1 MRKSAIPGTSFGVR
15 LSEKRQGKQT
25 TPPDFRMPNAT
36 APPSTGSTR
45 HKLNSIL
52 TVMADISAALSSE
65 ITRILQCIYPA
76 SLFNLS
82 KLLAQTS
89 IPAIRASIHNRS
101 PCEVKRLATI
111 VYDAL
116 EQAAY
121 TLHVLHHLSYAPE
134 FRDELLIAKPD
145 LLHALLKKANSSK
158 SDFEHYAGLCVLLLS
173 RQLPDG
179 VLLPA
184 EAQGFFLNSFQKA
197 IQAPS
202 VDTLRSVYCMLNGAC
217 RGLHSLLPSDV
228 RRKFDAGLCGIL
240 KSNSPGESS
249 TLLSW
254 VCGIVFA
261 TEHPEG
267 VTSIQTPSAN
277 EQPVSTESLQQQWKT
292 ISGQK
297 LFGSMGHLYKTIS
310 LVCTSVMKMIYN
322 GATDDDAIE
331 IIRIASRVLQFVD
344 QDVKNSWG
352 KQDQTTRTLF
362 KKFPEKISGLDSSST
377 LMLEALSFF
386 AVLSGSRELPLGL
399 IERYEECISNFDCI
413 VDPESASELLS
424 ASLPLFAAQM
434 EESTI
439 QRLLIGVLDG
449 CASRPNSR
457 QLSSLVNIIDKLTT
471 AATTQEALRNRV
483 LRALSSQTM
492 LEKSWSLIQIDLKDN
507 VTGCCTYS
515 GSLHRQL
522 VATTIASLLVVAFAA
537 DLDAP
542 KLPNALIVALIKKQQ
557 NLPPIMNACSH
568 SLDNSPPS
576 SISLFQQAST
586 QYTGQHLQEW
596 KERINSVVDSQS
608 KYQKE
613 LFTREVAKY
622 CEDLET
628 RCNTVE
634 EPLRREEERS
644 KRLEGQVERLLSDI
658 ESLSKQRE
666 DDMHYQEGLEKD
678 LEDAKDYRNRVE
690 LEQRRMIEE
699 KEEMSAKL
707 QDVEEALERTNRQAE
722 DMLNA
727 AQEDFAEKETNFR
740 STLLQREDEKRHRDA
755 EMESLRIAI
764 NELRES
770 QVQWEKDHY
779 SLAEEHERLRA
790 RCCDTE
796 ELLQKERENANR
808 QADELSRL
816 ESQLSEYQQDL
827 EHKETELRDTNER
840 LKTLQGRHEE
850 LRHESEERLR
860 NLAAKHA
867 DTLDAAILKAEEERE
882 EIGAQLQNALQAFK
896 HEAAEHEKTS
906 GEAQRLRESIPP
918 LKSRIQELQKICTEQ
933 EEELE
938 SLRNWHTEMLAHLKQ
953 PLNVRP
959 SSRSYKD
966 AIQPQPTEERTHRR
980 RKSTRSSQD
989 IAQKAAKSPQVL
1001 TNTVMDKATDDSFVS
1016 PTDSYSSQGDG
1027 PAPKRPKPQSNFKVP
1042 AMHTPYTRKP
1052 DLISKSVSNRTSS
1065 SKRSA
1070 LRQMS
1075 PNRRHT
1081 VGFAMTDEEDESC
1094 VDGMQSMRQRSSSL
1108 QDDEQADFGMDD
1120 DFTSGTPLTPGYAAG
1135 TGRAP
1140 EDDDGSM
1147 TEL

>member
-1 MRKSAIPGTSFGVR
+1 MRKSAIPGASFGVR

-76 SLFNLS
+76 SLF
-82 KLLAQTS
+82 
-89 IPAIRASIHNRS
+89 
-101 PCEVKRLATI
+101 
-111 VYDAL
+111 
-116 EQAAY
+116 
-121 TLHVLHHLSYAPE
+121 
-134 FRDELLIAKPD
+134 
-145 LLHALLKKANSSK
+145 ANSSK
-158 SDFEHYAGLCVLLLS
+158 SDFEH
-173 RQLPDG
+173 LPDG

-202 VDTLRSVYCMLNGAC
+202 VDTL
-217 RGLHSLLPSDV
+217 SLLPSDV

-310 LVCTSVMKMIYN
+310 L
-322 GATDDDAIE
+322 
-331 IIRIASRVLQFVD
+331 FVD

-362 KKFPEKISGLDSSST
+362 KKFPEKIS
-377 LMLEALSFF
+377 
-386 AVLSGSRELPLGL
+386 
-399 IERYEECISNFDCI
+399 

-424 ASLPLFAAQM
+424 ASLPLFA
-434 EESTI
+434 
-439 QRLLIGVLDG
+439 
-449 CASRPNSR
+449 
-457 QLSSLVNIIDKLTT
+457 
-471 AATTQEALRNRV
+471 
-483 LRALSSQTM
+483 
-492 LEKSWSLIQIDLKDN
+492 
-507 VTGCCTYS
+507 
-515 GSLHRQL
+515 L

-1027 PAPKRPKPQSNFKVP
+1027 PAPKRPKPQSNFK
-1042 AMHTPYTRKP
+1042 
-1052 DLISKSVSNRTSS
+1052 
-1065 SKRSA
+1065 
-1070 LRQMS
+1070 
-1075 PNRRHT
+1075 
-1081 VGFAMTDEEDESC
+1081 
-1094 VDGMQSMRQRSSSL
+1094 SMRQRSSSL

>member
-1 MRKSAIPGTSFGVR
+1 
-15 LSEKRQGKQT
+15 
-25 TPPDFRMPNAT
+25 
-36 APPSTGSTR
+36 
-45 HKLNSIL
+45 
-52 TVMADISAALSSE
+52 MADISAALSSE

-89 IPAIRASIHNRS
+89 IPAIRATIYNRS
-101 PCEVKRLATI
+101 RCHVKRLATI

-121 TLHVLHHLSYAPE
+121 TLHVLHRLSYAPE

-173 RQLPDG
+173 RQPPDG
-179 VLLPA
+179 ILLPA

-240 KSNSPGESS
+240 KSNAPGESS
-249 TLLSW
+249 MLLSW

-261 TEHPEG
+261 MEHPEG
-267 VTSIQTPSAN
+267 ATSIQTPNAN
-277 EQPVSTESLQQQWKT
+277 EQPVSTESLEQRWKT

-310 LVCTSVMKMIYN
+310 LVCTNVMKIIYN
-322 GATDDDAIE
+322 GATDDDAID

-344 QDVKNSWG
+344 QDVKNSWA

-362 KKFPEKISGLDSSST
+362 KKFAEKITGLDTSSP
-377 LMLEALSFF
+377 LVLEVLSFY
-386 AVLSGSRELPLGL
+386 AVLSGSRGLPLGL
-399 IERYEECISNFDCI
+399 VERYEECLSNFDFI

-424 ASLPLFAAQM
+424 VSLPLFAIQM
-434 EESTI
+434 EESSI
-439 QRLLIGVLDG
+439 QRLLIGVLDA
-449 CASRPNSR
+449 CASRPSSR
-457 QLSSLVNIIDKLTT
+457 QLFSLVNTVDKLTT
-471 AATTQEALRNRV
+471 AATTQEALRNKV
-483 LRALSSQTM
+483 LRALSSQTI
-492 LEKSWSLIQIDLKDN
+492 LEKSWSLIHIDFKDHA
-507 VTGCCTYS
+507 TGCCTYAA
-515 GSLHRQL
+515 SLHRQL

-537 DLDAP
+537 DVDAP

-557 NLPPIMNACSH
+557 DLPPIISACSH
-568 SLDNSPPS
+568 SLENSPPS

-608 KYQKE
+608 RYQKE

-678 LEDAKDYRNRVE
+678 LEDAKDYRNRAE
-690 LEQRRMIEE
+690 LEQRRMCEE
-699 KEEMSAKL
+699 KEDMSAKL
-707 QDVEEALERTNRQAE
+707 QDMEEALERTNRQAE

-727 AQEDFAEKETNFR
+727 AQEDFAEKEANLR
-740 STLLQREDEKRHRDA
+740 STLLQYEDDKSHRDA
-755 EMESLRIAI
+755 EMESLRITI
-764 NELRES
+764 SQLRES
-770 QVQWEKDHY
+770 QAQWENDHHT
-779 SLAEEHERLRA
+779 LAEEHQRLRA

-796 ELLQKERENANR
+796 ELLEKEREKSIC
-808 QADELSRL
+808 QADELSCL
-816 ESQLSEYQQDL
+816 ESRLSEHQQDL
-827 EHKETELRDTNER
+827 EYKETELRNANER
-840 LKTLQGRHEE
+840 LDQLQDSHEK
-850 LRHESEERLR
+850 LKRESEERFR
-860 NLAAKHA
+860 DLATKHA
-867 DTLDAAILKAEEERE
+867 NSLKAAMMKAEEERE
-882 EIGAQLQNALQAFK
+882 EIEDRLQNALQAIE
-896 HEAAEHEKTS
+896 HETVEHEKTS
-906 GEAQRLRESIPP
+906 GEAQRLRETISP
-918 LKSRIQELQKICTEQ
+918 LKFRIQELQKICTEQ

-938 SLRNWHTEMLAHLKQ
+938 SLRTWHTEMLAHLKQ

-959 SSRSYKD
+959 ASRSYKD

-980 RKSTRSSQD
+980 RKSTKSSQD
-989 IAQKAAKSPQVL
+989 VAQKAAKSPQVL
-1001 TNTVMDKATDDSFVS
+1001 TDTTMNKAADDSFVS

-1027 PAPKRPKPQSNFKVP
+1027 PAPKRPKPQSTFKVP

-1052 DLISKSVSNRTSS
+1052 DLMSKSVSNRTSP

-1081 VGFAMTDEEDESC
+1081 VGLAMADEDDESC
-1094 VDGMQSMRQRSSSL
+1094 VDGTQSMRQRSSSL
-1108 QDDEQADFGMDD
+1108 QDDEQAAFGMDD

-1140 EDDDGSM
+1140 EDDDGTM